1 MSKIPINKIKKD
13 HLPHAKE
20 SLIVLNMSGMQIINI
35 RRTVINAKKNI

>member
-1 MSKIPINKIKKD
+1 MSKIPINKIIKD

-20 SLIVLNMSGMQIINI
+20 SLIALNMCGMQIINI

>member
-20 SLIVLNMSGMQIINI
+20 SLIQLDMCGMQIINI
-35 RRTVINAKKNI
+35 KHTVINAKKNI